1 MPNPT
6 RSDVHV
12 NAPLTNVSIAYLQ
25 EQNKFI
31 ASQVFPL
38 IGVPKQ
44 SDLYFTYDQ
53 GDFMRSEAKQRA
65 PGTESAG
72 AGYDL
77 TTASYSCDVM
87 ALHKDVADQV
97 RANADAPLDM
107 DADATKFLT
116 QQMMIKRDRDWA
128 TAHFSGGTWTGS
140 TTAADIN
147 LAAGALA
154 KWDVAAGT
162 PIEDIDA
169 QSDSVEAKT
178 GFRANTLV
186 LGVDSYN
193 AIKNSADV
201 VDRIRYTQTG
211 VVTEDMLASLLGLKK
226 VIVARGVYNSAA
238 AGAAD
243 VISRIY
249 TATTA
254 LLLYVPEAPS
264 LMQPSAGYTFAWS
277 GYTGAGPDGQRVS
290 RFRMDQLRSD
300 RIEMEMA
307 YDQKQVSTVLG
318 ARFVNT
324 AG

>member
-25 EQNKFI
+25 EANKFV

-38 IGVPKQ
+38 VSVPKQ

-53 GDFMRSEAKQRA
+53 GDFLRSEAKQRA

-72 AGYDL
+72 AGYGL
-77 TTASYSCDVM
+77 STASYSALIM
-87 ALHKDVADQV
+87 ALHKDVDDAI
-97 RANADAPLDM
+97 RANADAPLNM
-107 DADATKFLT
+107 DSDATKFLT

-128 TAHFSGGTWTGS
+128 SDFFSGGSWTGS
-140 TTAADIN
+140 TTGSDIVPSTKWN
-147 LAAGALA
+147 ASGA
-154 KWDVAAGT
+154 T
-162 PIEDIDA
+162 PIQDIEA
-169 QSDSVEAKT
+169 EADSVEAKT

-186 LGVDSYN
+186 LGVAAYT
-193 AIKNSADV
+193 ALKNSSDV
-201 VDRIRYTQTG
+201 VDRIRYTQEG
-211 VVTEDMLASLLGLKK
+211 IVTEDILASLLGMDK
-226 VIVARGVYNSAA
+226 VVVARGVYNSALE
-238 AGAAD
+238 GATD

-249 TATTA
+249 TTDTA
-254 LLLYVPEAPS
+254 LLLYVPKSPS
-264 LMQPSAGYTFAWS
+264 LLTPAAGYTFAWT

-290 RFRMDQLRSD
+290 RFRMDNLRAD

-318 ARFVNT
+318 ARFVT
-324 AG
+324 VDLPA

>member
-25 EQNKFI
+25 EAKNFV
-31 ASQVFPL
+31 SNQVFPL
-38 IGVPKQ
+38 VGVPKQ
-44 SDLYFTYDQ
+44 SDLYFQYDQ
-53 GDFMRSEAKQRA
+53 GDFFRAEAKDRA

-77 TTASYSCDVM
+77 TTASYSCSVK
-87 ALHKDVADQV
+87 ALHKDVADQI

-116 QQMMIKRDRDWA
+116 QQMMIKRDKDWA
-128 TAHFSGGTWTGS
+128 ANYFTGGNWTGS
-140 TTAADIN
+140 STGADIN
-147 LAAGALA
+147 KAAA
-154 KWDVAAGT
+154 KWTASDST
-162 PIEDIDA
+162 PIEDIDQQA
-169 QSDSVEAKT
+169 DSVEAKT

-186 LGVDSYN
+186 LGVDAYN
-193 AIKNSADV
+193 AVKNSADV

-211 VVTEDMLASLLGLKK
+211 VVTEDILASLLGMKK
-226 VIVARGVYNSAA
+226 VIVARGVENTAA

-243 VISRIY
+243 SFSRIY
-249 TATTA
+249 TGTTA
-254 LLLYVPEAPS
+254 VLLYVPEAPS
-264 LMQPSAGYTFAWS
+264 LMHPSAGYTFAWS

-290 RFRMDQLRSD
+290 RFRMDHLRSD
-300 RIEMEMA
+300 RIEMEMS

-318 ARFVNT
+318 ARFINC
-324 AG
+324 A

>member
-25 EQNKFI
+25 ENSKFI
-31 ASQVFPL
+31 STQLFPL
-38 IGVPKQ
+38 INVPKQ
-44 SDLYFTYDQ
+44 SDLYFQYDQ
-53 GDFMRSEAKQRA
+53 GDFMRAEAKDRA

-77 TTASYSCDVM
+77 TTASYSCAVK
-87 ALHKDVADQV
+87 ALHKDVADQI

-107 DADATKFLT
+107 DSDATKFLT
-116 QQMMIKRDRDWA
+116 QQMMIRRDKDWA
-128 TAHFSGGTWTGS
+128 ASFFSGGTWTGS

-147 LAAGALA
+147 LAAGGLN
-154 KWDVAAGT
+154 KWDTANGT

-169 QSDSVEAKT
+169 QADSIEAKT

-193 AIKNSADV
+193 AIKNSSDV

-211 VVTEDMLASLLGLKK
+211 VVTEDILASLLGMKK
-226 VIVARGVYNSAA
+226 VVVARGVENTALQ
-238 AGAAD
+238 GAAD

-254 LLLYVPEAPS
+254 VLMYVPDNPS
-264 LMQPSAGYTFAWS
+264 LMHPSAGYTFAWG

-290 RFRMDQLRSD
+290 RFRMDHLRSD
-300 RIEMEMA
+300 RIEMEMS

-318 ARFVNT
+318 ARFTNC